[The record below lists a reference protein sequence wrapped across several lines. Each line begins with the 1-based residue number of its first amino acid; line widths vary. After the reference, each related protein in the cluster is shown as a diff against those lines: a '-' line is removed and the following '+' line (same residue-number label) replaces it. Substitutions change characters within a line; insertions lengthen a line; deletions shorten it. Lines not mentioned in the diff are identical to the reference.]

1 MQKNHFYRNTDQ
13 MAAISE
19 RSMLQLQ
26 EMDYA
31 AYKAWPNLTAFASDQ
46 LPEQQMENRV
56 RNAMERFRQD
66 YREHSERQE
75 WKYPAARP
83 FCEKKPFIEQS
94 KLFQLFQDMPKCS
107 LLHIHNAAA
116 LSTDGFISLLKEWIR
131 DGENPPICIV
141 VKPGGRKIPGTLCF
155 QPAGGIPEDCVPLS
169 DFLMKEGGED
179 VLKNL
184 VSLSSVERTESIP
197 YIWDEFNRIF
207 QRTGE
212 LLENRRFYF
221 LYHYYAFKEMI
232 EDRIEYTELRCSFT
246 VFTDQ
251 NEDPGNPFFQP
262 WNLFDVSIPFLDT
275 LVKAADAALI
285 DWNKENQEERAFH
298 FRVILTA
305 RRDQDILDQ
314 TQLNNQGDKILLKM
328 DSAIVIM
335 QNPRYKE
342 LVCGFDLVSEEDRG
356 KTTYTLYSRGIYE
369 KFGTA
374 YKNPAY
380 IVRGNDMLEQHPEL
394 EYLRIQKLDFYLHDG
409 ESLWAEN
416 DNMIDA
422 CIISRHRIGHGFN
435 LCKFPTL
442 VEKFRHNTDEK
453 GEGPVEPFL
462 EICPISNQMLRY
474 YPDLRAHSAYELIK
488 SGVQCVLGNDD
499 PMILENP
506 GLSYDFWEA
515 YVGIGLDY
523 YAIKGLVFNA
533 YICEVL
539 ADGHYPAVGNDYVLN
554 PQLQMDIFNKQYW
567 LPFLRRADADL
578 A

>member
-1 MQKNHFYRNTDQ
+1 M
-13 MAAISE
+13 
-19 RSMLQLQ
+19 
-26 EMDYA
+26 
-31 AYKAWPNLTAFASDQ
+31 
-46 LPEQQMENRV
+46 
-56 RNAMERFRQD
+56 
-66 YREHSERQE
+66 
-75 WKYPAARP
+75 
-83 FCEKKPFIEQS
+83 
-94 KLFQLFQDMPKCS
+94 
-107 LLHIHNAAA
+107 
-116 LSTDGFISLLKEWIR
+116 
-131 DGENPPICIV
+131 
-141 VKPGGRKIPGTLCF
+141 
-155 QPAGGIPEDCVPLS
+155 PLS

-539 ADGHYPAVGNDYVLN
+539 ADGHNPAVGNDYVLN